1 MTHSQRLRQLAD
13 RTGLDGFAEEL
24 RAMADELDGA
34 AQHDPV
40 NGVRVPLD
48 VLEAAESSLG
58 RFCSDLGW
66 GDDDMQNMD
75 NLSAYI
81 ARYKAVKSRKII
93 TEYKTF
99 TAPRYRDPNGA
110 PTCCADVLY
119 ALEAGKH
126 YAEEALSRHVEAYG
140 RHPATE
146 PEHNAI
152 VVDIATIDDAIN
164 KAIETKRNQHDKT

>member
-1 MTHSQRLRQLAD
+1 M
-13 RTGLDGFAEEL
+13 
-24 RAMADELDGA
+24 DGA

-81 ARYKAVKSRKII
+81 ARYRSVKSRKII

-110 PTCCADVLY
+110 PTCCADMQSGQFCRFLGARNFGTVPVCMFGQDRQVY
-119 ALEAGKH
+119 RGESGYLEPVASCWIWSDDENGN
-126 YAEEALSRHVEAYG
+126 EASEAS
-140 RHPATE
+140 E
-146 PEHNAI
+146 
-152 VVDIATIDDAIN
+152 
-164 KAIETKRNQHDKT
+164 AIETNKERP